1 MFDATRVRGNRSVR
15 SLRPG
20 ALLRGA
26 ILVLLI
32 ALVPLA
38 KAQTIVP
45 NAHLTN
51 ELTPWEVFVS
61 SAPDPVGGGAAPT
74 WVAGPDIFDSPDSG
88 SALVRIATN
97 APAANAASGIG
108 QCVEFTS
115 PTAIDFLNYGMAF
128 RVPAATTLEGSLS
141 ATVEIRLF
149 SGGDCSG
156 FISGGTQAQTLA
168 PGAVLPDT
176 WYRIGDTSFV
186 PSGAPVMAASAEIR
200 GYLRQTGVFPSQS
213 DYAIN
218 LDHFV
223 LVLNSTTPVGLIH
236 FDVE

>member
-1 MFDATRVRGNRSVR
+1 MFVAIRMRGNRSVP
-15 SLRPG
+15 SFRPG
-20 ALLRGA
+20 ALLRGVV
-26 ILVLLI
+26 LVLLV
-32 ALVPLA
+32 ASAPLA

-51 ELTPWEVFVS
+51 ELAPWEIFVS
-61 SAPDPVGGGAAPT
+61 SAPDPLGSGTAPT
-74 WVAGPDIFDSPDSG
+74 WVAAPDIFDSPDSG
-88 SALVRIATN
+88 SALVRIATSM
-97 APAANAASGIG
+97 PAENAASGIG

-115 PTAIDFLNYGMAF
+115 PTTIDFLNYGMAF

-149 SGGDCSG
+149 SGGDCTG

-176 WYRIGDTSFV
+176 WYRIGDTGFV
-186 PSGAPVMAASAEIR
+186 PVGAPIVAASAEIR